1 MEQIVIYLKVNDS
14 EIVATLLCSEQIWK
28 DLTGDNIEKQN

>member
-1 MEQIVIYLKVNDS
+1 MEQIVINLKVKDPG
-14 EIVATLLCSEQIWK
+14 IVATLLCSEQIWK